1 MYISQQI
8 AAIAVSD
15 VLAGRN
21 LTLALPDA
29 LSSYPNATP
38 QQKGAAAD
46 LSYGTLR
53 FYGEVNAY
61 LEKLLEKPLSN
72 AHITALL
79 LVAIYQLLHDKADDF
94 TVVNQAVKAA
104 SDAKP
109 RWAKGL
115 VNGVLRNFLR
125 QKDALAERIKADP
138 KISEVAL
145 YSYPQWWINKLK
157 AQYPKD
163 ETSKTNPDVL
173 QYPCGFQ
180 AILNTGNL
188 HPPLNLRVNRRQIST
203 EDYLQLLVRQDI
215 EAVHLGADAVMLTKP
230 IPVEQIPGFLDGIV
244 SVQDYGAQMAAHI
257 LAQLVQENQVQEN
270 QVQENKVLADI
281 KNKTENLQI
290 LDACAAPGG
299 KTGHILELLDNVE
312 LTALDNDAARLQRV
326 QSNLT
331 RLKLNANLVV
341 GDAATFKSETL
352 FDYIVADVPC
362 SASGIV
368 RRHVDIKWLRRERD
382 IATFTQQ
389 QSAILQQ
396 LWQCLAKKGK
406 LLYVTCSIF
415 NEENQQQI
423 DWFLKKNMDATQLPL
438 LLTKD
443 LDNNIDT
450 KNAQDAKSVQ
460 LIPNSQHDGLFYAL
474 LQKN

>member
-15 VLAGRN
+15 VLSGRN

-29 LSSYPNATP
+29 LSSYPSAT
-38 QQKGAAAD
+38 QQQRGAAAD

-104 SDAKP
+104 ADAKP

-125 QKDALAERIKADP
+125 QKEDLKNKLKKD
-138 KISEVAL
+138 EVAI

-157 AQYPKD
+157 TQYPEVSNQKND
-163 ETSKTNPDVL
+163 MPTSQHPW
-173 QYPCGFQ
+173 GFQ
-180 AILNTGNL
+180 AILETGNC
-188 HPPLNLRVNRRQIST
+188 HPPMTLRVNVQKSSA
-203 EDYLQLLVRQDI
+203 EEYCQLLARQNI
-215 EAVHLGADAVMLTKP
+215 EATHLGGQAVMLSKP
-230 IPVEQIPGFLDGIV
+230 IPVEQIVGFNDGVV
-244 SVQDYGAQMAAHI
+244 SVQDYGAQLAAGLLDLKKGHR
-257 LAQLVQENQVQEN
+257 V
-270 QVQENKVLADI
+270 
-281 KNKTENLQI
+281 

-299 KTGHILELLDNVE
+299 KSGHILEVANVH
-312 LTALDNDAARLQRV
+312 LIALDNDETRLNRVENNLARLSLSAQLIV
-326 QSNLT
+326 
-331 RLKLNANLVV
+331 A
-341 GDAATFKSETL
+341 DAAKFKDERTYDRIL
-352 FDYIVADVPC
+352 ADVPC
-362 SASGIV
+362 TASGIV
-368 RRHVDIKWLRRERD
+368 RRHVDIKWLRRETD
-382 IATFTQQ
+382 IAKFCAQQ
-389 QSAILQQ
+389 AAILAN
-396 LWQCLAKKGK
+396 LWQLLAKGGK

-423 DWFLKKNMDATQLPL
+423 DNFLQKNSDATQLPL
-438 LLTKD
+438 LLT
-443 LDNNIDT
+443 NNFD
-450 KNAQDAKSVQ
+450 KNIQILNGQPSSVQ
-460 LIPNSQHDGLFYAL
+460 LIPCAQHDGLFYAL

>member
-8 AAIAVSD
+8 AANAVAD

-29 LSSYPNATP
+29 LKRFSVATP

-72 AHITALL
+72 EHVTALL

-94 TVVNQAVKAA
+94 TVVNQAVTAA
-104 SDAKP
+104 SYAKP

-125 QKDALAERIKADP
+125 QKTDIEQQLKAN
-138 KISEVAL
+138 EVAQ
-145 YSYPQWWINKLK
+145 YSYPQWWIDKLK
-157 AQYPKD
+157 TQYPEPENNQKNSQNSM
-163 ETSKTNPDVL
+163 TAS

-180 AILNTGNL
+180 SILKTGNL
-188 HPPLNLRVNRRQIST
+188 HPPLTLRVNIRQTST
-203 EDYLQLLVRQDI
+203 EAYLQLLARQDI
-215 EAVHLGADAVMLTKP
+215 EATHLGADAVMLEKP
-230 IPVEQIPGFLDGIV
+230 IPVEQIPGFLEGVV
-244 SVQDYGAQMAAHI
+244 SVQDYGAQMAAH
-257 LAQLVQENQVQEN
+257 LLSPY
-270 QVQENKVLADI
+270 LS
-281 KNKTENLQI
+281 NLNPNLNHEVRV

-299 KTGHILELLDNVE
+299 KTGHLLELFDVD

-331 RLKLNANLVV
+331 RLKLDANLVLA
-341 GDAATFKSETL
+341 DAAKFKADKP
-352 FDYIVADVPC
+352 FDYILADVPC

-382 IATFTQQ
+382 IASFTQQ

-423 DWFLKKNMDATQLPL
+423 DQFLQKNADATQLPL

-443 LDNNIDT
+443 VDNNIDT
-450 KNAQDAKSVQ
+450 KYVQDAKSVQ
-460 LIPNSQHDGLFYAL
+460 LIPNGQHDGLFYAL
-474 LQKN
+474 LQKD

>member
-15 VLAGRN
+15 VLSGRN
-21 LTLALPDA
+21 LTQALPDA
-29 LSSYPNATP
+29 LSSYPAATA

-79 LVAIYQLLHDKADDF
+79 LVSIYQLLHDKADDF
-94 TVVNQAVKAA
+94 TIVNQAVIAA
-104 SDAKP
+104 GDAKP

-125 QKDALAERIKADP
+125 QKDALKNTLNTN
-138 KISEVAL
+138 EVAQ

-157 AQYPKD
+157 TQYPQAN
-163 ETSKTNPDVL
+163 ESKNSMPAS
-173 QYPCGFQ
+173 QYPCGSQ
-180 AILNTGNL
+180 TGYASILNIGNM
-188 HPPLNLRVNRRQIST
+188 HPPLTLRVNRKQIST
-203 EDYLQLLVRQDI
+203 EDYLQLLARQNI
-215 EAVHLGADAVMLTKP
+215 VATHLGGDAVMLEKP
-230 IPVEQIPGFLDGIV
+230 IPVEQIPGFLDGVV
-244 SVQDYGAQMAAHI
+244 SVQDYGAQMAAH
-257 LAQLVQENQVQEN
+257 LLSPEKGAR
-270 QVQENKVLADI
+270 
-281 KNKTENLQI
+281 I

-299 KTGHILELLDNVE
+299 KAGHILELFDVE
-312 LTALDNDAARLQRV
+312 LTALDNDAARLKRV
-326 QSNLT
+326 ESNLS

-341 GDAATFKSETL
+341 GDAATFRSETP
-352 FDYIVADVPC
+352 FDYILADVPC

-382 IATFTQQ
+382 IASFTQQ

-415 NEENQQQI
+415 DEENQQQI
-423 DWFLKKNMDATQLPL
+423 DWFLKTHTDATQLSLPLAL

-443 LDNNIDT
+443 VDSNIDI
-450 KNAQDAKSVQ
+450 KPVKDAKSVQ
-460 LIPNSQHDGLFYAL
+460 LIPNGQHDGLFYAL
-474 LQKN
+474 LQKH

>member
-15 VLAGRN
+15 VLSGRN

-29 LSSYPNATP
+29 LSNYPNATP
-38 QQKGAAAD
+38 QQRGAAAD

-104 SDAKP
+104 GDAKP
-109 RWAKGL
+109 RWAKSL

-125 QKDALAERIKADP
+125 QKEAFAEQIKADP
-138 KISEVAL
+138 KINEVAL

-157 AQYPKD
+157 SQYP
-163 ETSKTNPDVL
+163 
-173 QYPCGFQ
+173 QHWQ
-180 AILNTGNL
+180 AILAIGNA
-188 HPPLNLRVNRRQIST
+188 HPPMTLRVNEQKT
-203 EDYLQLLVRQDI
+203 NAQEYCQLLARQDI
-215 EAVHLGADAVMLTKP
+215 EATHLGAQAVMLTKP
-230 IPVEQIPGFLDGIV
+230 ISVEQVPGFADGVV
-244 SVQDYGAQMAAHI
+244 SVQDYGAQLAAH
-257 LAQLVQENQVQEN
+257 LLDLKKGQRV
-270 QVQENKVLADI
+270 
-281 KNKTENLQI
+281 

-299 KTGHILELLDNVE
+299 KTGHILELKNVI
-312 LTALDNDAARLQRV
+312 LSALDNDAGRLNRV
-326 QSNLT
+326 ESNLN
-331 RLKLNANLVV
+331 RLELSANLQL
-341 GDAATFKSETL
+341 GDAATYKAEKQ
-352 FDYIVADVPC
+352 FDRILADVPC
-362 SASGIV
+362 TASGIV

-389 QSAILQQ
+389 QSAILQH
-396 LWQCLAKKGK
+396 LWLLLAKGGK

-415 NEENQQQI
+415 NEENQLQI
-423 DWFLKKNMDATQLPL
+423 DWFLKNTQDATQLPL
-438 LLTKD
+438 LINNGLE
-443 LDNNIDT
+443 NNI
-450 KNAQDAKSVQ
+450 QHQQGQ
-460 LIPNSQHDGLFYAL
+460 LLPNSNHDGLFYAL